1 MEKGDF
7 AQAREILERAVKASP
22 RDASLW
28 FHLGASCGEL
38 NDVDAAIAAFE
49 RSRTLDPRQAQT
61 YFNLGLLYWRSGD
74 LAKAKESYRAGLALD
89 PAEAGALKNFSLLLM
104 KTGDYRNAVSPLLRL
119 KKDPE
124 TVLQARAALIECYL
138 ELGEA
143 VKVDAEVD
151 ELLHSGSLLPPHRP
165 SSQPA

>member
-7 AQAREILERAVKASP
+7 AQAREMLQRAVKAYP

-49 RSRTLDPRQAQT
+49 RARTLDPRQPQT

-74 LAKAKESYRAGLALD
+74 LGKAKESYRAGLALD
-89 PAEAGALKNFSLLLM
+89 PTDTDALKNFSLLLM
-104 KTGDYRNAVSPLLRL
+104 KTGDYKNAVAPLLRL
-119 KKDPE
+119 KDDPD
-124 TVLQARAALIECYL
+124 TRLAGARRAHRVL
-138 ELGEA
+138 
-143 VKVDAEVD
+143 
-151 ELLHSGSLLPPHRP
+151 SGDRRRRQRP
-165 SSQPA
+165 MAKWMNCCTPA

>member
-7 AQAREILERAVKASP
+7 ATAREILQRAVKVYP

-49 RSRTLDPRQAQT
+49 RSRTLDPRQPQT

-74 LAKAKESYRAGLALD
+74 LGKAKESYRAGLALD
-89 PAEAGALKNFSLLLM
+89 PTDTTRSRTSACS
-104 KTGDYRNAVSPLLRL
+104 
-119 KKDPE
+119 
-124 TVLQARAALIECYL
+124 
-138 ELGEA
+138 
-143 VKVDAEVD
+143 
-151 ELLHSGSLLPPHRP
+151 
-165 SSQPA
+165 